1 MHLET
6 QRSLNSAVQ
15 TTMHLNDQKSKNI
28 KTKPLTF
35 EPWGSNTHEP
45 RNQSTYA
52 LETPKSMHFP
62 FHWSNVIY
70 SRIKPQPLTPSAK
83 PNLLDK
89 PHPPKAQTPKQ
100 TLAPQQKACHAQ
112 ARSVGLFLWGGAPK
126 TIRKRCWHHNF
137 GYFWPRNVW
146 HLWHLM
152 GCNPIN
158 SDFKNCCLCNKQWSD
173 GVYSKKNDYRFHG
186 FQMHRLLAL
195 KVHGSW
201 GLIMVQKNSFKV
213 QIFVV
218 SC

>member
-1 MHLET
+1 MTVSYNPLLTPSVCFRFSTPKGCLHRYICSFVLD
-6 QRSLNSAVQ
+6 LLLGYSAVRPFFLK
-15 TTMHLNDQKSKNI
+15 HIDWFLGLLNLEWKQQKN
-28 KTKPLTF
+28 
-35 EPWGSNTHEP
+35 N
-45 RNQSTYA
+45 
-52 LETPKSMHFP
+52 
-62 FHWSNVIY
+62 

-100 TLAPQQKACHAQ
+100 TPAPQQKACHAQ

-137 GYFWPRNVW
+137 GYFCPRNVW
-146 HLWHLM
+146 HLCHLM

-173 GVYSKKNDYRFHG
+173 GVYSKKMDYRFHG

>member
-1 MHLET
+1 MFSPLHLFICSGPIVRIFSGSSIFFET
-6 QRSLNSAVQ
+6 HRLIFRTSQSWVKA
-15 TTMHLNDQKSKNI
+15 TKN
-28 KTKPLTF
+28 
-35 EPWGSNTHEP
+35 N
-45 RNQSTYA
+45 
-52 LETPKSMHFP
+52 
-62 FHWSNVIY
+62 

-137 GYFWPRNVW
+137 GYFCPRNVW
-146 HLWHLM
+146 HLCHLM

-158 SDFKNCCLCNKQWSD
+158 SDFKNFGLCNKQWSD